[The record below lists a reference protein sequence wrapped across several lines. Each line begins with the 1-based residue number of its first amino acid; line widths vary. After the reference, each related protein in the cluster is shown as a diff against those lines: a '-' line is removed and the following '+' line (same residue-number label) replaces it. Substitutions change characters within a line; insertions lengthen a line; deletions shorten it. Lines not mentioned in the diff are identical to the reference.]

1 MDISQIT
8 LYLLILSIAVSVVL
22 FVLMAVRARKQKKSG
37 IPTKKLAISIISVI
51 LVLLMGINGAVFAFN
66 NIISQ
71 YLSSVQVD
79 DLAVDEATQAAKD
92 VSRRIA
98 EEGIVLLE
106 NKNQSLPL
114 DLSANNRVN
123 LFGMASISLVYG
135 GSGSGASDE
144 SQNVTLQQGLKNAG
158 FEVNDALTTFYE
170 DHKPKTEET
179 NIFNLKGGDYNIYE
193 PAVGE
198 YSQELL
204 NSAKEFSDTA
214 IVVISRSGGE
224 GGDLPMDMAEYTGGD
239 AGKHY
244 LELQTVE
251 REMLQMVE
259 ERFEKTIVI
268 INSSNA
274 MELGFLEDAQV
285 DAALWIGGPGST
297 GCDAA
302 GKILSGDVNP
312 SGRLADIYAYDVT
325 SAPAYYNAGNFFY
338 TSGGEKTT
346 SKYVEYAEGIYVGYR
361 YYETRYV
368 NNTTGQ
374 CDEAAYASAVQYPFG
389 YGLSYTKFT
398 QELVSHKEEAGN
410 LITEVKVTNTGSV
423 AGKEVVQL
431 YFTAPYT
438 VGGVEKAHVVLA
450 AFGKTGLLEPGASE
464 TLTLSF
470 SVEEMASYDYA
481 NNGAYV
487 LNAGVYEIKLMNNS
501 HDVIDSYSYTV
512 EKTEVYGEENPR
524 ATDTVAAVNVFADA
538 AGEASYVS
546 RADWEGTLPTQRVES
561 KDASAELLYA
571 LDYKNINELY
581 CANDPEAEPITTGAK
596 NGVKLEDM
604 IGLPYEDE
612 AWEALLDQLTVE
624 EMSKLIGFGGFS
636 TVAVSSVDKASTID
650 IDGPA
655 GLNALT
661 SDISGVQYPSE
672 VVIASTF
679 NVELVEQMGQVYA
692 QEAHAHGVNGV
703 YAPAA
708 NIHRTPFSGRN
719 FEYYSEDPLLSGK
732 IGAAE
737 AKGLNALGI
746 CTYVKHFALNDQE
759 TNRSGVAVWSNEQAI
774 REIYLKAFEY
784 IVKEGGID
792 CMMTSYN
799 RIGAVWAGGH
809 SGLITQVLRGEWG
822 FQGTVITDYD
832 NGKYMNTDQALRAG
846 GDMMLSTIGHT
857 PSEVTTQSNY
867 GLQQMRR
874 ASKNILYTVVNSRA
888 YTDPVV
894 MCQPYWL
901 YALIAVNV
909 LAFAVLTVAVMKKTS
924 VKTCR
929 IVKAE

>member
-1 MDISQIT
+1 
-8 LYLLILSIAVSVVL
+8 
-22 FVLMAVRARKQKKSG
+22 
-37 IPTKKLAISIISVI
+37 
-51 LVLLMGINGAVFAFN
+51 
-66 NIISQ
+66 
-71 YLSSVQVD
+71 
-79 DLAVDEATQAAKD
+79 
-92 VSRRIA
+92 
-98 EEGIVLLE
+98 
-106 NKNQSLPL
+106 
-114 DLSANNRVN
+114 
-123 LFGMASISLVYG
+123 
-135 GSGSGASDE
+135 
-144 SQNVTLQQGLKNAG
+144 
-158 FEVNDALTTFYE
+158 
-170 DHKPKTEET
+170 
-179 NIFNLKGGDYNIYE
+179 
-193 PAVGE
+193 
-198 YSQELL
+198 
-204 NSAKEFSDTA
+204 
-214 IVVISRSGGE
+214 
-224 GGDLPMDMAEYTGGD
+224 
-239 AGKHY
+239 
-244 LELQTVE
+244 
-251 REMLQMVE
+251 
-259 ERFEKTIVI
+259 
-268 INSSNA
+268 
-274 MELGFLEDAQV
+274 
-285 DAALWIGGPGST
+285 
-297 GCDAA
+297 
-302 GKILSGDVNP
+302 
-312 SGRLADIYAYDVT
+312 
-325 SAPAYYNAGNFFY
+325 
-338 TSGGEKTT
+338 KTT

-368 NNTTGQ
+368 DNTTGE
-374 CDEAAYASAVQYPFG
+374 CDEAAYAEAVQYPFG
-389 YGLSYTKFT
+389 YGLSYTQFT
-398 QELVSHKEEAGN
+398 QELVSHKEENGN
-410 LITEVKVTNTGSV
+410 LITEVKVTNTGSL

-438 VGGVEKAHVVLA
+438 VGGMEKAHVVLT
-450 AFGKTGLLEPGASE
+450 AFRKTGLLEPGASE

-487 LNAGVYEIKLMNNS
+487 LDAGEYEIKLMHNS
-501 HDVIDSYSYTV
+501 HDVIDSYTHTV
-512 EKTEVYGEENPR
+512 EKTEVYSEGNPR
-524 ATDTVAAVNVFADA
+524 STDAAAAVNVFTDA
-538 AGEASYVS
+538 AGDVTYVS

-561 KDASAELLYA
+561 QEASDALLYT

-581 CANDPEAEPITTGAK
+581 CSNDPEAEPVTTGAK
-596 NGVKLEDM
+596 NGLKLENM
-604 IGLPYEDE
+604 IGLSYEDE

-679 NVELVEQMGQVYA
+679 NVELVEEMGQVYA

-737 AKGLNALGI
+737 AKGLNELGI

-784 IVKEGGID
+784 IVKEGGTD
-792 CMMTSYN
+792 CIMTSYN

-809 SGLITQVLRGEWG
+809 SGLITRVLRGEWG
-822 FQGTVITDYD
+822 FTGTVITDYD
-832 NGKYMNTDQALRAG
+832 NGKYMNTDQVLRAG

-857 PSEVTTQSNY
+857 PSEVTTQSNF

-888 YTDPVV
+888 YTDPVT
-894 MCQPYWL
+894 MGQPYWL
-901 YALIAVNV
+901 YTLIAVNV
-909 LAFAVLTVAVMKKTS
+909 LAFALLTLAVFKKTTRKAIQV
-924 VKTCR
+924 VKD
-929 IVKAE
+929 E